1 MKQLLLLLPFL
12 LGVTLAG
19 HSQKLIQKNLDVQG
33 KKVAMKFS
41 FADSII
47 IEAWDQNTIDLK
59 VSADIDNN
67 KYNDYYT
74 LKERNEAGT
83 LYLDEDIDF
92 KSLEKKLGKHMNIDM
107 NIIYRLRVPAN
118 LEFDLNTISGQV
130 EVKGALGKMDIN
142 SISGFIDYSIP
153 ATLKAKIDL
162 STISG
167 NVYSDVQFEDKAE
180 KDMTPVGTKRKLTLN
195 GGNVPIA
202 LKTISG
208 DIYLRKGR

>member
-1 MKQLLLLLPFL
+1 MKQILLLLPFL

-19 HSQKLIQKNLDVQG
+19 HAQKMIQKNLDVLG

-47 IEAWDQNTIDLK
+47 IEAWDKNTVDLK

-83 LYLDEDIDF
+83 LYLEEDIDF
-92 KSLEKKLGKHMNIDM
+92 KALEKKLGKQMNIDM
-107 NIIYRLRVPAN
+107 HIIYRLRVPAS

-130 EVKGALGKMDIN
+130 EVKGAQGKMDIN

-153 ATLKAKIDL
+153 ASLKAKIDL

-167 NVYSDVQFEDKAE
+167 NVYSDMKFEDKSE

-195 GGNVPIA
+195 GGNTAIA

-208 DIYLRKGR
+208 DIYLREGK